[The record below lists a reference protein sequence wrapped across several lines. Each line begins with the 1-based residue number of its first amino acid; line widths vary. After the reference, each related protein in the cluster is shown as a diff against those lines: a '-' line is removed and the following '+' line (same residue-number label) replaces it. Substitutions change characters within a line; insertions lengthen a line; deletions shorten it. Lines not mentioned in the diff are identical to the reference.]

1 MIDSVRKEFKA
12 AFFDNA
18 AGTVVS
24 DKMSGGNG
32 VEVQLVKAIA
42 DDGFYGF
49 GHKPFAPEILCPNV
63 KDNHQQKNAE
73 SLAARGGACVC
84 KENALDTLK
93 KTALTLLSDG
103 KKNTAMKAALSHYGK
118 TDAAQN
124 ITDVILSL
132 LPDIK

>member
-1 MIDSVRKEFKA
+1 MIDRVRKEFKA

-49 GHKPFAPEILCPNV
+49 GHKPFAPEILCE
-63 KDNHQQKNAE
+63 DI
-73 SLAARGGACVC
+73 
-84 KENALDTLK
+84 
-93 KTALTLLSDG
+93 SDLFDSDIR
-103 KKNTAMKAALSHYGK
+103 KMRYGRFVRIVH
-118 TDAAQN
+118 TDAADDLSAFLIDYGEN
-124 ITDVILSL
+124 ILAFDEHSEHFAAFFN
-132 LPDIK
+132 